1 MIFSGRAWVF
11 AGELPAAEILPAQF
25 ADYPEEELGAFVLYG
40 HQPDPA
46 KAIAPKD
53 ILVTTGEVGRGEY
66 PARAVRALM
75 QAGVGGVIAPAFVW
89 LFFRACINL
98 GLPPLTLWE
107 AGEIRSGD
115 RLRAD
120 LAARVVKG
128 FSSGTRYPIRDLSDL
143 HVEILSCGGMEEY
156 IKAIRQQF

>member
-11 AGELPAAEILPAQF
+11 AGELSTTAILPGQF
-25 ADYPEEELGAFVLYG
+25 ADYSEEELGAFVLYG

-66 PARAVRALM
+66 PARAAMALK

-89 LFFRACINL
+89 PFFRVCINI

-107 AGEIRSGD
+107 PGEIRSGD

-128 FSSGTRYPIRDLSDL
+128 FSSGTRYPIRGLSDL
-143 HVEILSCGGMEEY
+143 YVEILSCGGMEGY
-156 IKAIRQQF
+156 IKAIK